1 MATASPSSLLFGAAI
16 GAFILWRIVSRIR
29 RMVGRQKYSGV
40 RAMITVC
47 IFPVLI
53 ALVMFGAMRHEGS
66 VLIMLGGMAV
76 GIGLGMYGHRLT
88 KFEHSPAGKFYTP
101 NAHLG
106 IALSLLLLGR
116 IAWRM
121 GTLYFTTQ
129 SFTAPPGDFYGSSLT
144 LFLFGMLAAY
154 YITYAIGLLRWS
166 RSLRTTVASV
176 TPTSTAE
183 IADDADNSTA
193 SASQP

>member
-53 ALVMFGAMRHEGS
+53 ALVMFGAMKHEGNA
-66 VLIMLGGMAV
+66 LIMLGGMAV

-88 KFEHSPAGKFYTP
+88 KFENSPAGKFYTP

-106 IALSLLLLGR
+106 IALSVLLLGR

-129 SFTAPPGDFYGSSLT
+129 SFSAPPGDFYGSSLT

-166 RSLRTTVASV
+166 RSLRTTVSSV
-176 TPTSTAE
+176 TAE
-183 IADDADNSTA
+183 IANDADNPTP
-193 SASQP
+193 SAPQS